1 MKPQQSKCWP
11 SNLDQ
16 FSLGAL
22 ACLSSW
28 LICHP
33 RLVRLFRL
41 HEVLWCWCLHSA
53 RWAGTWST
61 AVIKT
66 IVRFMDWNSSQMIK
80 LYRGIFWVFLF
91 CMTSCTKE
99 AMRWYLFN
107 QHCLAECLCLQLGC
121 VLTFRAAKKTALCQ
135 TQTWHSNPHSAH
147 LLSCCL
153 FDLDYISHIYSYLP
167 KMQISDGKK
176 FHAPLP
182 LHLGKSLGSKSVGNH
197 FLCHPMSYPLRPT
210 SHCCAFLIFL
220 CKIQSILQPSVLIL
234 LLSRPLP
241 IVHLKEGTA
250 PDNCPKMMTPNRWC
264 WLMFLD
270 VAHRRS
276 HDMPRL
282 ADSKTGRQNRQFLSC
297 FLIHLLIPFTQKCKK
312 GSASD
317 LLCPPI
323 WGISKTTLNGLNM
336 FKL

>member
-16 FSLGAL
+16 FSIGAL

-41 HEVLWCWCLHSA
+41 HEVLWCWCLHSG
-53 RWAGTWST
+53 RWARTWST

-135 TQTWHSNPHSAH
+135 TQPWHSNPHSAH

-210 SHCCAFLIFL
+210 A
-220 CKIQSILQPSVLIL
+220 
-234 LLSRPLP
+234 
-241 IVHLKEGTA
+241 
-250 PDNCPKMMTPNRWC
+250 
-264 WLMFLD
+264 
-270 VAHRRS
+270 
-276 HDMPRL
+276 
-282 ADSKTGRQNRQFLSC
+282 
-297 FLIHLLIPFTQKCKK
+297 
-312 GSASD
+312 
-317 LLCPPI
+317 LLCFSHFSPQNPIDPSTICLDPPAQQATPKSSPER
-323 WGISKTTLNGLNM
+323 GNSTRQLPKNDDPKQVMLVDVSRCGA
-336 FKL
+336 